1 MNVKNLQNFLSLSCY
16 LLARYL
22 NDRPRYLGF
31 RFQWHWLTFH
41 VRLPSLRSS
50 ALVPPPLRLLAS
62 SGSASHALRLGIESS
77 GGGGS
82 CVLWQNLHGTK
93 TTSALLCLAMAP
105 PMPANIFQN
114 HTFYIN
120 DELKILIMAPFELI
134 KGSNIPLG
142 LAGLKCPI
150 A

>member
-1 MNVKNLQNFLSLSCY
+1 MYLY
-16 LLARYL
+16 LLKSRHECQKFAKFL
-22 NDRPRYLGF
+22 VFVLLSSSKKNDRPRYLGF

-105 PMPANIFQN
+105 LLPANIFQN
-114 HTFYIN
+114 HTFYIYG
-120 DELKILIMAPFELI
+120 ELKILI
-134 KGSNIPLG
+134 
-142 LAGLKCPI
+142 
-150 A
+150 

>member
-1 MNVKNLQNFLSLSCY
+1 MALADIPCEVALPPVQCIGAASPAAAGLFW
-16 LLARYL
+16 LL
-22 NDRPRYLGF
+22 
-31 RFQWHWLTFH
+31 
-41 VRLPSLRSS
+41 
-50 ALVPPPLRLLAS
+50 
-62 SGSASHALRLGIESS
+62 ASHALRLGIESS